1 LITSLRNPHIQ
12 AARKLVKRAV
22 RDASR
27 EFLVEG
33 ANGVGQALL
42 TSAPLTT
49 VFVEGPEDR
58 FPELTRQARARGV
71 AVLTV
76 SDAVMRAI
84 SSTTTPPGIVAVCR
98 FVDRDPVALLREPPT
113 LAVVLAGVRDP
124 GNAGTIIRSCAA
136 AGVNAVFLGNT
147 TVDIY
152 NPKFVRATA
161 GALFTSPFARNV
173 EIPWLMTELGNLGL
187 YRVAADPAGDTA
199 YDRADFRRRT
209 AFVLGNEAWGVP
221 AELASAVDARV
232 SIPMSKSVESLNVG
246 MAATVLLFEAARQ
259 RRTGL

>member
-1 LITSLRNPHIQ
+1 VN
-12 AARKLVKRAV
+12 
-22 RDASR
+22 
-27 EFLVEG
+27 
-33 ANGVGQALL
+33 
-42 TSAPLTT
+42 SAP
-49 VFVEGPEDR
+49 
-58 FPELTRQARARGV
+58 
-71 AVLTV
+71 AV
-76 SDAVMRAI
+76 
-84 SSTTTPPGIVAVCR
+84 
-98 FVDRDPVALLREPPT
+98 
-113 LAVVLAGVRDP
+113 
-124 GNAGTIIRSCAA
+124 
-136 AGVNAVFLGNT
+136 
-147 TVDIY
+147 
-152 NPKFVRATA
+152 
-161 GALFTSPFARNV
+161 ARNV